1 MKKFLKRILVF
12 LVIGILAVFFFMTQR
27 MKPQEQMYSFEADVL
42 EIMEDRILV
51 DVTSGDLAKG
61 EAELLTGGKYE
72 FLQLKEGDKIH
83 VIFDGIS
90 TRSLPPQIPGVSE
103 IDKYCLSE

>member
-1 MKKFLKRILVF
+1 MKKFPKWIWVL
-12 LVIGILAVFFFMTQR
+12 LVIGILAVFFFVTQR
-27 MKPQEQMYSFEADVL
+27 MKPQEQMYSFDANVL
-42 EIMEDRILV
+42 EVMEDRILV

-61 EAELLTGGKYE
+61 EAELLTGGEYE
-72 FLQLKEGDKIH
+72 FPQLKAGDKIH
-83 VIFDGIS
+83 VVFDGIS

>member
-1 MKKFLKRILVF
+1 MKNFPKWILVL

-27 MKPQEQMYSFEADVL
+27 MKTQEQTYSFDADVL
-42 EIMEDRILV
+42 AVMEDRILV
-51 DVTSGDLAKG
+51 DVTSGDLSKG
-61 EAELLTGGKYE
+61 EAELLTGGEYE
-72 FLQLKEGDKIH
+72 FPQLKAGDKIH
-83 VIFDGIS
+83 VVFDGIS